1 VKSPSRE
8 DAGAP
13 APIGAAPDRAS
24 TPLPPTFGLTVDP
37 GTTMLDG
44 GRVLMGGSP
53 LRLLRVSAR
62 ASALIKRWQDG
73 ELVGDRKG
81 QPVLARRLVSAGVF
95 LPRPGHPVFGPDDV
109 TVVIP
114 VRDRPDQLRR
124 LLSTLDTKRCL
135 VVDDASSD
143 PARTRAIAEQ
153 AGAQVIALPANLGPS
168 AARNAGLAQAATP
181 LVAFID
187 SDCVPDDGWLEP
199 VLAHF
204 TDPLVAAVAPR
215 IVPRPAGPPT
225 SLNRYEAVRS
235 SLDRG
240 SAPGLVRP
248 MSRIPYVPSAAL
260 VVRRAAVPDALF
272 DARLRGGEDVDLVW
286 RLVEAGWDVR
296 YEPSATVAHDG
307 PTTLGS
313 WLGRRA
319 FYGTTAGPLARR
331 HPRSL
336 APLHTSAWT
345 ASVWALAA
353 ARQPL
358 PAAGVWAASLLV
370 LARRLDGL
378 VDHPLTVAGRIAGGG
393 TAKSAL
399 PALSGLARAWSP
411 ALLLGLCWRRTRRAA
426 ALALLAPAAGD
437 WIAAR
442 GALDPVRF
450 GALHVADDLAYGS
463 GVWLGCLRAR
473 TLAPLLPRIELRAR
487 VWSTRSLRAQLGQAQ
502 PDATKRSD
510 HPAPVR

>member
-1 VKSPSRE
+1 
-8 DAGAP
+8 
-13 APIGAAPDRAS
+13 
-24 TPLPPTFGLTVDP
+24 
-37 GTTMLDG
+37 MLDG

-53 LRLLRVSAR
+53 LRLLRVSSR
-62 ASALIKRWQDG
+62 AGALINRWQAG
-73 ELVGDRKG
+73 APVGDHKG
-81 QPVLARRLVSAGVF
+81 EPVLARRLVSAGVF
-95 LPRPGHPVFGPDDV
+95 LPRPGHAVFGPDDV

-114 VRDRPDQLRR
+114 VRDRPDQLGR
-124 LLSTLDTKRCL
+124 LLSVLDSKRCV

-168 AARNAGLAQAATP
+168 AARNAGLAQATTP
-181 LVAFID
+181 LVVFID

-204 TDPLVAAVAPR
+204 NDPLVAAVAPR
-215 IVPRPAGPPT
+215 IVPRPAESPT
-225 SLNRYEAVRS
+225 SLTRYEAVRS

-248 MSRIPYVPSAAL
+248 LSRIPYVPSAAL
-260 VVRRAAVPDALF
+260 VVRRSAVPDALF

-296 YEPSATVAHDG
+296 YEPEATVAHDG
-307 PTTLGS
+307 PATLGS

-353 ARQPL
+353 ARKPL
-358 PAAGVWAASLLV
+358 PAAGVLAASLLV

-393 TAKSAL
+393 TVKSAL

-411 ALLLGLCWRRTRRAA
+411 ALLLGLSWRRTRRAA

-437 WIAAR
+437 WVAAPHS
-442 GALDPVRF
+442 LDPVRF

-487 VWSTRSLRAQLGQAQ
+487 VWSTRSLRAQLGRAQ
-502 PDATKRSD
+502 PDRAKGPGHS
-510 HPAPVR
+510 APVR